1 MPDQFSAAAS
11 TYGWGTFAIIGV
23 LIVVIGIVANWQ
35 RIKALAVQAKP
46 SADPIAEALELA
58 KQLDALHVKL
68 GLPPAE
74 REAAL
79 ADVITRA
86 FKGQA

>member
-1 MPDQFSAAAS
+1 MEQFSAAAS
-11 TYGWGTFAIIGV
+11 TYGIGTALILGV
-23 LIVVIGIVANWQ
+23 LIVVGLVAANWQ
-35 RIKALAVQAKP
+35 KIKAAIPQPTSA
-46 SADPIAEALELA
+46 ADPIAEALDLA

-68 GLPPAE
+68 GLPVAE

>member
-1 MPDQFSAAAS
+1 MEDQFNAAAS
-11 TYGWGTFAIIGV
+11 TYGWGTFAALAA
-23 LIVVIGIVANWQ
+23 LIVVGLVAANWQ
-35 RIKALAVQAKP
+35 KIKASIPQQA
-46 SADPIAEALELA
+46 ANPIADALELA

-68 GLPPAE
+68 GLPPNE

>member
-1 MPDQFSAAAS
+1 MEDQFSAAAS
-11 TYGWGTFAIIGV
+11 TYGWGAFAILAALAAVIGV
-23 LIVVIGIVANWQ
+23 VANWQ
-35 RIKALAVQAKP
+35 RIKVLATQAKP
-46 SADPIAEALELA
+46 AADPIAEALDLA
-58 KQLDALHVKL
+58 KQLDALHAKL
-68 GLPPAE
+68 GLPPNE

>member
-1 MPDQFSAAAS
+1 MEQFSAAAS
-11 TYGWGTFAIIGV
+11 TYGIGTALILGV
-23 LIVVIGIVANWQ
+23 LIVVGLVAANWQ
-35 RIKALAVQAKP
+35 KIKAAIPQPKP
-46 SADPIAEALELA
+46 AADPIAEALELA

-68 GLPPAE
+68 GLPVNE